1 MKKKMQQRLKELET
15 EYESGQKMLAELE
28 TKAAN
33 LRTTLLQ
40 ISGGI
45 ITVKRLI
52 EEEDAE
58 SKNKG
63 PLVDIVKPEIST
75 D

>member
-1 MKKKMQQRLKELET
+1 MKQKLQQRLKELET

-52 EEEDAE
+52 EEEEAE
-58 SKNKG
+58 SKSKG
-63 PLVDIVKPEIST
+63 PLEGIVKSEIT
-75 D
+75 AD